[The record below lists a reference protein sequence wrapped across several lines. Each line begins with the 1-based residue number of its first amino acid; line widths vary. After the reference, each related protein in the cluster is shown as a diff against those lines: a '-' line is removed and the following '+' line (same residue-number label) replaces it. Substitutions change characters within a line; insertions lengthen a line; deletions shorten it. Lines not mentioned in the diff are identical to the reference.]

1 MYLFIHGLAAFD
13 RLAFFIVFFWI
24 VLEIFVENIIKL
36 LVNTE
41 LEIKNLSHKFK
52 SSQYWILKN
61 INFSLQEGELVGLLG
76 PSGCGKTTLLR
87 LIAGFDTPC
96 NGEIL
101 KSDQIIS
108 KEDYLLPPERRNIGM
123 VFQDFALFPHLDV
136 WKNVCFGISNGSSD
150 KERAKWLLSLLDIY
164 ALRNRYPHQLSGGQR
179 QRVALARALAPGTS
193 LVLLDE
199 PFCSLDVDVR
209 SRLRNELSL
218 VLKSCSASAL
228 LVTHDPHEALAICDR
243 VAVMNDGIIQQ
254 YSNPSDIVANPSNDF
269 VAKFVLQKNILPISF
284 VDGYYSTPIGQINL
298 SRNIPLSDSSKYTFD
313 IKSIF
318 IVLDRNGISTVLAR
332 EYRIDHYILVVGIM
346 NLKIRVVHDLNN
358 IINIGEKCT
367 IKFYEHN
374 KGVIFP
380 EKIQTFL
387 V

>member
-1 MYLFIHGLAAFD
+1 M
-13 RLAFFIVFFWI
+13 VS
-24 VLEIFVENIIKL
+24 
-36 LVNTE
+36 TE

-52 SSQYWILKN
+52 SSEYWVLEN
-61 INFSLQEGELVGLLG
+61 INLSLQEGELVGLLG

-87 LIAGFDTPC
+87 LIAGFDSP
-96 NGEIL
+96 NKGSII

-108 KEDYLLPPERRNIGM
+108 KEDYLLPPERRDIGM

-136 WKNVCFGISNGSSD
+136 WRNVCFGISKGSANKD
-150 KERAKWLLSLLDIY
+150 RAKWLLNLLDIY
-164 ALRNRYPHQLSGGQR
+164 SLKNRYPHELSGGQR

-243 VAVMNDGIIQQ
+243 VAVMKDGNIQQ
-254 YSNPSDIVANPSNDF
+254 YSEPSDIVNNPSNDF
-269 VAKFVLQKNILPISF
+269 VAKFVLQKNVLPITNI
-284 VDGYYSTPIGQINL
+284 DGCYTTPIGSINC
-298 SRNIPLSDSSKYTFD
+298 SENITLSDNSKYIFD
-313 IKSIF
+313 NKSIF
-318 IVLDRNGISTVLAR
+318 IFLAENGTSTVLAK
-332 EYRIDHYILVVGIM
+332 EYRIDHYILLVSIM
-346 NLKIRVVHDLNN
+346 NYKIRVFSDLNDKF
-358 IINIGEKCT
+358 NIGDKCT
-367 IKFYEHN
+367 IGFYDNNEG
-374 KGVIFP
+374 KIFP
-380 EKIQTFL
+380 GKIKSYL